1 MEPGSLKL
9 FKIIME
15 HVYEPLIYKHF
26 CMYRKGHF
34 NFDTYDLLQVLD
46 LIHIRNIEI
55 LIVSTLNYFWW

>member
-1 MEPGSLKL
+1 
-9 FKIIME
+9 
-15 HVYEPLIYKHF
+15 
-26 CMYRKGHF
+26 MYRKGHF